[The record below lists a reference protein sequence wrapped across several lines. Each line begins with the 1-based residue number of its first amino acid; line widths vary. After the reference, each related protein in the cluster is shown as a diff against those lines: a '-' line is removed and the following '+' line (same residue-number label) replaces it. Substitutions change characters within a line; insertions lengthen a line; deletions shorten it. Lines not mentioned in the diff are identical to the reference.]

1 MGNDSNYH
9 SSGAY
14 GICWPDWNKV
24 LIMDDWPSI
33 EEFNIHEWK
42 LLFKLLCENP
52 EKLELDKGLSE
63 FGKQQLHS
71 VQRKI
76 GIRVVGVDCDA

>member
-1 MGNDSNYH
+1 M
-9 SSGAY
+9 
-14 GICWPDWNKV
+14 PDYP
-24 LIMDDWPSI
+24 DI
-33 EEFNIHEWK
+33 EEFDIYEWK

-52 EKLELDKGLSE
+52 AALELDKGLTD

-76 GIRVVGVDCDA
+76 GIRVVGVDMDKEY